1 MTEATKKGDTVLRG
15 GVWTTVSR
23 IFTQLTQF
31 AIFMV
36 AVRLMTPAEFGVFA
50 LAAAV
55 VVILTQVSMA
65 GWSEY
70 IMQWHGSEARIRETL
85 FVAILC
91 SFMIATMG
99 VVGGSAIGRIVS
111 DPIAKPLLQVL
122 SVGMFFT
129 SIGAAYNGVL
139 VRQDRLTVAAL
150 TTLLADIA
158 NLIVA
163 IWALYQGFGVMALAW
178 GRLSGAVIL
187 SVSGLIISKTTPRM
201 MQRETLA
208 DSVAFSWK
216 IIMTR
221 LVVNVRIYAATL
233 IIGGFL
239 GATSAGYYRAAQ
251 RIVAAFEE
259 IVSEPTRILSWS
271 LFRRSR
277 DSYGDTSGFGELALR
292 FYPVLYYGAVP
303 LFVGVFLMAD
313 TLTTGI
319 LGPGW
324 EPATPVLRI
333 LAVAAL
339 IRCSGTASAAIL
351 TLAGEVRKLPWIMTV
366 YSSIT
371 IGAILSAA
379 SFGITA
385 IALSEVVSSV
395 IAFLINALI
404 MKRYAGIQWR
414 FILARSWAV
423 LPALALSC
431 IPIFLADKLGLF
443 MDTHDLV
450 RFVLIGLSMM
460 VFFVPAVLL
469 LDGSLR
475 DALRNK
481 SFSEHSVG

>member
-1 MTEATKKGDTVLRG
+1 MTMSTKKADTALRG
-15 GVWTTVSR
+15 GVWTTVSK

-31 AIFMV
+31 AIFLV

-50 LAAAV
+50 LAAAM

-70 IMQWHGSEARIRETL
+70 IMQWHGSEDRIRETL

-91 SFMIATMG
+91 GFTIAAVG
-99 VVGGSAIGRIVS
+99 VLIGSAIGGIVS
-111 DPIAKPLLQVL
+111 DPVAKPLLQVL

-129 SIGAAYNGVL
+129 SMGAAYNGVL
-139 VRQDRLTVAAL
+139 VRQDRLTAAAL
-150 TTLLADIA
+150 ITPIAEVA
-158 NLIVA
+158 NLAVA

-178 GRLSGAVIL
+178 GRLCGAVIW
-187 SVSGLIISKTTPRM
+187 SISGCIVSKTTPKVM
-201 MQRETLA
+201 GRETLA
-208 DSVAFSWK
+208 DTVAFSKK

-221 LVVNVRIYAATL
+221 LVVNVRIYFATL

-259 IVSEPTRILSWS
+259 IVSETTRILSWN

-277 DSYGDTSGFGELALR
+277 DAYGDTSRFGALSLR
-292 FYPVLYYGAVP
+292 FFPILYYGVVP
-303 LFVGVFLMAD
+303 LFIGVFLMAD
-313 TLTTGI
+313 TLTAGI

-339 IRCSGTASAAIL
+339 IRCSGNASAAIL
-351 TLAGEVRKLPWIMTV
+351 TLAGQVQKLPWIMAL
-366 YSSIT
+366 YSGIT
-371 IGAILSAA
+371 IAAILSAA

-385 IALSEVVSSV
+385 IALSEVVASIIVFS
-395 IAFLINALI
+395 INAII
-404 MKRYAGIQWR
+404 MKRYAGIHWHV
-414 FILARSWAV
+414 ILCRSWAV
-423 LPALALSC
+423 LPALALAC
-431 IPIFLADKLGLF
+431 IPIFLADRLNLF
-443 MDTHDLV
+443 SEAHDLV
-450 RFVLIGLSMM
+450 RFVLIGLGMM
-460 VFFVPAVLL
+460 AFFVPAVLL

-475 DALRNK
+475 NALRK
-481 SFSEHSVG
+481 KGFSEHSVG